1 MAKRPIQTDT
11 APAPGGAY
19 SQGIAAGS
27 TVYLSGQGPFEPGTG
42 DKVEG
47 TFVEQARRAF
57 ENLAAVAE
65 AAGGSLSDAVR
76 VGVYLRDMTDFAAMN
91 ELYPE
96 FFDDP
101 LPARTTIQSNL
112 PGFSIEVDAI
122 LHLGD

>member
-1 MAKRPIQTDT
+1 MAKRQIETDT

-27 TVYLSGQGPFEPGTG
+27 VVYLSGQGPFVPGTG
-42 DKVEG
+42 EKLEG
-47 TFVEQARRAF
+47 TFAEQARQAF

-65 AAGGSLSDAVR
+65 AAGASLSDAVR
-76 VGVYLRDMTDFAAMN
+76 VGVYLRDMTDFPTMN
-91 ELYPE
+91 ELYRE
-96 FFDDP
+96 YFDDP
-101 LPARTTIQSNL
+101 LPARTTVQSNL